1 MAKFTISKPYT
12 MPIENVREA
21 AEGLATQLEKE
32 HGVKSQWRGD
42 HHVHIK
48 GKGVEGEMDFADG
61 VIDISVK
68 LGMMTA
74 MFAPV
79 MKKEMQRY
87 LDKYVT

>member
-12 MPIENVREA
+12 MPVEEVREA
-21 AEGLATQLEKE
+21 AEGLASQLEAE
-32 HGVKSQWRGD
+32 HGVKSRWRGD
-42 HHVHIK
+42 TVQIK

-61 VIDISVK
+61 VIEISVK

>member
-1 MAKFTISKPYT
+1 MAKFTLSKPYT
-12 MPIENVREA
+12 MPVEQVREA
-21 AEGLATQLEKE
+21 AQGLADKLATE
-32 HGVKSQWRGD
+32 HGLQSKWRGD

-48 GKGVEGEMDFADG
+48 GRGVDGEMDFADG

-68 LGMMTA
+68 LGVMTA

-87 LDKYVT
+87 LDKNVT